1 MATYCLLIKLKDNE
15 TIKIGKIGEIDFQ
28 EGYYV
33 YIGSALNSL
42 EGRIKRHL
50 KEEKKL
56 FWHVDYLLA
65 SSNSKIEE
73 VIFEKSGEKWE
84 CEIAREIA
92 TSGLPINQFGCSDC
106 KCNSHLFY
114 FEKYEDA
121 EIYCLNAFKKFK
133 LNAEYYLN

>member
-92 TSGLPINQFGCSDC
+92 TSGLLINQFGCSDC